1 MDAIEL
7 RLMFVGGL
15 LVLGAATLL
24 ASAAAVE
31 LKGWVERYRMPGTR
45 QTSPARWLPG
55 RADGALRGVR
65 AHAAR
70 RRA

>member
-1 MDAIEL
+1 MDAFEL

-24 ASAAAVE
+24 ASAAVSE

-45 QTSPARWLPG
+45 QTSPARHRVVTGPTYGG
-55 RADGALRGVR
+55 RRS
-65 AHAAR
+65 
-70 RRA
+70 